1 MWSLRKRF
9 TFSERNEFKLRHKN
23 STSRDCML
31 GNCPD
36 YLKPGLSLS
45 DFKSVVD
52 LISFLQCQ
60 RAEKK
65 IVKVNQAMSFGQV
78 IPKWVET
85 ISNLKRHIY
94 IYIYIDNM
102 SKLPVRIIKKISW
115 RRAKAPIHVDYS
127 KSYNNTQQV
136 EIQSV
141 YFDQQNFSIFTS
153 CSYYL

>member
-1 MWSLRKRF
+1 
-9 TFSERNEFKLRHKN
+9 
-23 STSRDCML
+23 ML

-65 IVKVNQAMSFGQV
+65 IVKVNQAKSFGQV

-94 IYIYIDNM
+94 IYIYRQHEQVASQNNQKD
-102 SKLPVRIIKKISW
+102 KLKT
-115 RRAKAPIHVDYS
+115 S
-127 KSYNNTQQV
+127 KSTYP
-136 EIQSV
+136 
-141 YFDQQNFSIFTS
+141 
-153 CSYYL
+153 CRL

>member
-1 MWSLRKRF
+1 
-9 TFSERNEFKLRHKN
+9 
-23 STSRDCML
+23 ML

-65 IVKVNQAMSFGQV
+65 IVKVNQAKSFGQV

-94 IYIYIDNM
+94 IYI
-102 SKLPVRIIKKISW
+102 
-115 RRAKAPIHVDYS
+115 
-127 KSYNNTQQV
+127 
-136 EIQSV
+136 
-141 YFDQQNFSIFTS
+141 
-153 CSYYL
+153 